1 MIDLFGNAARLRRR
15 WRWAAAVWLTVV
27 LALAAHQ
34 ISFWSTPRLDGDI
47 LALLPGEPG
56 DPLLA
61 IANQRI
67 ADSATRQV
75 VVLLRGADW
84 DESLAAARAFTASL
98 DAQQARLQLVTSEQS
113 AAAALAFYRPFRD
126 RLLTAAQRTQ
136 LQSANP
142 DMLAEHALAA
152 LFGPSIAGAI
162 SAWQADPLALWPA
175 WWQQRLGR
183 NLGQRDGMSIAM
195 DAGGPWIVLP
205 FMVDAAAFRLN
216 SAAYLQGVLDRAST
230 SARTLAPTLSVLR
243 AGVPLHAEAAAVRAN
258 WEINTIGLGSLLAI
272 VVLLWMVFRSV
283 RPLALVSLSL
293 AIGWAAGVSATAL
306 AFGSVHLLTLV
317 FGASLLGV
325 AVDYGIHYFASRQ
338 GRRELGSHAL
348 MRHLLPGLLLAW
360 STSAVAYLA
369 LGIAPFPGLR
379 QMAVFSGAGLAAA
392 FLTVA
397 CWVPLL
403 DRGPRPMSRFGRAI
417 AGSLAAWPR
426 LCLQRRSAWWAIAAL
441 SVFTVLGL
449 LRLEVR
455 DDMRSLQ
462 SSPATLLTQQR
473 QIEGLL
479 ALPSPAQF
487 YLVRGNSAE
496 QVLQREE
503 RLAARL
509 DALIADATLSGYRAT
524 AEWVPSRSRQHADAQ
539 LTARLETLALRRA
552 SAAVGESVARP
563 AFATTDLR
571 VEDWLQQ
578 PLSIPFR
585 PAWLGQMGDT
595 WASVVML
602 DGIGA
607 RTDLALLQRQAA
619 AVPGV
624 RWVDRTA
631 DISRL
636 LGHYRKMMG
645 WLLLAGFALVA
656 LMLTLRYR
664 SLAWRALLPTAL
676 AGLLTLA
683 AMAWLGEPLQLFT
696 VLALLLLLGM
706 GIDYGIFLLEHQG
719 DGASWLAVSLGA
731 ASTLLAFGLLALSAT
746 PALHTFGLTLLF
758 GIGLVWL
765 LSPLLRPL
773 PAAVADRPAG
783 ASVPIESIRRD

>member
-1 MIDLFGNAARLRRR
+1 MIDLSGNATRLRRR
-15 WRWAAAVWLTVV
+15 WRWAAAAWLTLV
-27 LALAAHQ
+27 LALGAHQ

-61 IANQRI
+61 LANQRI
-67 ADSATRQV
+67 ADNATRQV
-75 VVLLRGADW
+75 VVVLRGANW

-98 DAQQARLQLVTSEQS
+98 DAQQARLRPVTSEQG

-126 RLLTAAQRTQ
+126 RLLTPAQRTQ
-136 LQSANP
+136 LQNANP
-142 DMLAEHALAA
+142 DVLAEHALAA
-152 LFGPSIAGAI
+152 LFGPSIAGTI

-183 NLGQRDGMSIAM
+183 NLGQRDGMTIAM
-195 DAGGPWIVLP
+195 DADGPWIVLP
-205 FMVDAAAFRLN
+205 FVVDAAAFRL
-216 SAAYLQGVLDRAST
+216 SSEAYLRSVLDRASA

-258 WEINTIGLGSLLAI
+258 WEVNTIGLGSLLAI
-272 VVLLWMVFRSV
+272 VLLMWMVFRSV

-306 AFGSVHLLTLV
+306 AFGNVHLLTLV

-325 AVDYGIHYFASRQ
+325 AEDYGIHYFASRQ
-338 GRRELGSHAL
+338 ARGAMGSHAL

-379 QMAVFSGAGLAAA
+379 QMAVFSGVGLAAA
-392 FLTVA
+392 FLTAV
-397 CWVPLL
+397 CWFPWL
-403 DRGPRPMSRFGRAI
+403 DRGLPPMNRFGRTI
-417 AGSLAAWPR
+417 AGSLATWPR
-426 LCLQRRSAWWAIAAL
+426 LRLQHRSTWWAIAAL
-441 SVFTVLGL
+441 SVFTVPGL
-449 LRLEVR
+449 LRLDVR
-455 DDMRSLQ
+455 DDLRSLQ

-473 QIEGLL
+473 QIDALL

-503 RLAARL
+503 HLTARL
-509 DALIADATLSGYRAT
+509 DALVADATLSGYRAT
-524 AEWVPSRSRQHADAQ
+524 SGWVPSRSRQHADAQ

-552 SAAVGESVARP
+552 STAVGESVARP

-578 PLSIPFR
+578 PLSMPFR
-585 PAWLGQMGDT
+585 PAWLGQTGDV

-602 DGIGA
+602 DGIDA

-631 DISRL
+631 DISQL

-645 WLLLAGFALVA
+645 SLLLAGFALVA
-656 LMLTLRYR
+656 LMLALRYR
-664 SLAWRALLPTAL
+664 SLAWRAVLPTAV
-676 AGLLTLA
+676 ASLLTLA
-683 AMAWLGEPLQLFT
+683 ALAWLGEPLQLFT

-706 GIDYGIFLLEHQG
+706 GIDFGIFLLEHRG

-746 PALHTFGLTLLF
+746 PALHTFGLTLLL
-758 GIGLVWL
+758 GISLVWL

-773 PAAVADRPAG
+773 PVAVADRPAG
-783 ASVPIESIRRD
+783 ASVPIESIHRD